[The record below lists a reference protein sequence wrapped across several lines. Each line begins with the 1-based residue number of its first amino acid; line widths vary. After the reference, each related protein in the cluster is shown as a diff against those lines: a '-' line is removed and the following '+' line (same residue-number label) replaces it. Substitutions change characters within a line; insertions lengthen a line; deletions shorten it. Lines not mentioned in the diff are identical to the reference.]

1 MRHLRGKRLLPKVF
15 KDQNHID
22 EIKGIYVPFW
32 LFDTDADAD
41 IRYRATKVRS
51 WSDKNYNYT
60 ETRFFMVARSGN
72 IGFTRVPVDGSTKME
87 DDLMESIEPFD
98 FKEAVPF
105 QTAYLAG
112 YMADKYDVG
121 AEESIARANERV
133 KRSTEDN
140 FKSTVTGYTSVTT
153 EQSSVRLHDGS
164 AKYALYPVW
173 ILNTT
178 WNGKQYRF
186 AMNGQSGKFVGDLP
200 VDKRQQNLDDRA
212 FRSVCNSSLWCQ
224 LAFMAGT
231 DHIEGGV
238 EKMKRTG
245 RKLIGMAAAV
255 LLMASAFCTAVYAAD
270 GFSSEYERLLDTAY
284 ILSDAEAD
292 EITGLLDELSERQKM
307 DVTIAT
313 VNNLDGYN
321 SIEACADDLYD
332 YCNFGYGADRDG
344 LMFLV
349 SMEEREWHISTCGY
363 GITAFTDAG
372 IQYVGGQMLDSLAD
386 GDYAEAFRI
395 YAACCDDL
403 IDQARAGHPFDEDD
417 VPRKPMSLIVPL
429 VCIVIGAA
437 LGIAVVQGMKAQL
450 KSVRKEKSAANYV
463 RPGSMNL
470 TGKQDLFLYS
480 NVNRVKRETKSSS
493 SGGGGSSTH
502 RSSSGTTHGG
512 GGGKF

>member
-1 MRHLRGKRLLPKVF
+1 
-15 KDQNHID
+15 
-22 EIKGIYVPFW
+22 
-32 LFDTDADAD
+32 
-41 IRYRATKVRS
+41 
-51 WSDKNYNYT
+51 
-60 ETRFFMVARSGN
+60 
-72 IGFTRVPVDGSTKME
+72 
-87 DDLMESIEPFD
+87 
-98 FKEAVPF
+98 
-105 QTAYLAG
+105 
-112 YMADKYDVG
+112 
-121 AEESIARANERV
+121 
-133 KRSTEDN
+133 
-140 FKSTVTGYTSVTT
+140 
-153 EQSSVRLHDGS
+153 
-164 AKYALYPVW
+164 
-173 ILNTT
+173 
-178 WNGKQYRF
+178 
-186 AMNGQSGKFVGDLP
+186 
-200 VDKRQQNLDDRA
+200 
-212 FRSVCNSSLWCQ
+212 
-224 LAFMAGT
+224 
-231 DHIEGGV
+231 
-238 EKMKRTG
+238 MKRTG

-395 YAACCDDL
+395 YVACCDDL

-437 LGIAVVQGMKAQL
+437 LGIAV
-450 KSVRKEKSAANYV
+450 EEC
-463 RPGSMNL
+463 
-470 TGKQDLFLYS
+470 T
-480 NVNRVKRETKSSS
+480 KREISSQLCTAGKHES
-493 SGGGGSSTH
+493 HRKTGSVPVQQCEPGEKGDKEQQQWW
-502 RSSSGTTHGG
+502 RR
-512 GGGKF
+512 KLNP

>member
-1 MRHLRGKRLLPKVF
+1 
-15 KDQNHID
+15 
-22 EIKGIYVPFW
+22 
-32 LFDTDADAD
+32 
-41 IRYRATKVRS
+41 
-51 WSDKNYNYT
+51 
-60 ETRFFMVARSGN
+60 
-72 IGFTRVPVDGSTKME
+72 
-87 DDLMESIEPFD
+87 
-98 FKEAVPF
+98 
-105 QTAYLAG
+105 
-112 YMADKYDVG
+112 
-121 AEESIARANERV
+121 
-133 KRSTEDN
+133 
-140 FKSTVTGYTSVTT
+140 
-153 EQSSVRLHDGS
+153 
-164 AKYALYPVW
+164 
-173 ILNTT
+173 
-178 WNGKQYRF
+178 
-186 AMNGQSGKFVGDLP
+186 
-200 VDKRQQNLDDRA
+200 
-212 FRSVCNSSLWCQ
+212 
-224 LAFMAGT
+224 
-231 DHIEGGV
+231 
-238 EKMKRTG
+238 MKRTG

-284 ILSDAEAD
+284 ILSDAEED

-417 VPRKPMSLIVPL
+417 VPRKPMSPIVPL

>member
-1 MRHLRGKRLLPKVF
+1 
-15 KDQNHID
+15 
-22 EIKGIYVPFW
+22 
-32 LFDTDADAD
+32 
-41 IRYRATKVRS
+41 
-51 WSDKNYNYT
+51 
-60 ETRFFMVARSGN
+60 
-72 IGFTRVPVDGSTKME
+72 
-87 DDLMESIEPFD
+87 
-98 FKEAVPF
+98 
-105 QTAYLAG
+105 
-112 YMADKYDVG
+112 
-121 AEESIARANERV
+121 
-133 KRSTEDN
+133 
-140 FKSTVTGYTSVTT
+140 
-153 EQSSVRLHDGS
+153 
-164 AKYALYPVW
+164 
-173 ILNTT
+173 
-178 WNGKQYRF
+178 
-186 AMNGQSGKFVGDLP
+186 
-200 VDKRQQNLDDRA
+200 
-212 FRSVCNSSLWCQ
+212 
-224 LAFMAGT
+224 
-231 DHIEGGV
+231 
-238 EKMKRTG
+238 
-245 RKLIGMAAAV
+245 
-255 LLMASAFCTAVYAAD
+255 
-270 GFSSEYERLLDTAY
+270 
-284 ILSDAEAD
+284 
-292 EITGLLDELSERQKM
+292 M

-363 GITAFTDAG
+363 GITSFTDAG

-417 VPRKPMSLIVPL
+417 VPRKPMSPIVPL

>member
-1 MRHLRGKRLLPKVF
+1 
-15 KDQNHID
+15 
-22 EIKGIYVPFW
+22 
-32 LFDTDADAD
+32 
-41 IRYRATKVRS
+41 
-51 WSDKNYNYT
+51 
-60 ETRFFMVARSGN
+60 
-72 IGFTRVPVDGSTKME
+72 
-87 DDLMESIEPFD
+87 
-98 FKEAVPF
+98 
-105 QTAYLAG
+105 
-112 YMADKYDVG
+112 
-121 AEESIARANERV
+121 
-133 KRSTEDN
+133 
-140 FKSTVTGYTSVTT
+140 
-153 EQSSVRLHDGS
+153 
-164 AKYALYPVW
+164 
-173 ILNTT
+173 
-178 WNGKQYRF
+178 
-186 AMNGQSGKFVGDLP
+186 
-200 VDKRQQNLDDRA
+200 
-212 FRSVCNSSLWCQ
+212 
-224 LAFMAGT
+224 MAGT

-372 IQYVGGQMLDSLAD
+372 IQYVGDQMLEALSD
-386 GDYAEAFRI
+386 GDYAQAFRT

-403 IDQARAGHPFDEDD
+403 IDQARTGHPFDKDD
-417 VPRKPMSLIVPL
+417 VPRKPMSPVVLL
-429 VCIVIGAA
+429 VCIVIGAV
-437 LGIAVVQGMKAQL
+437 LGVVVVNGMKAQL
-450 KSVRKEKSAANYV
+450 KSVRKAKSAANYV
-463 RPGSMNL
+463 RSGSMNL

-480 NVNRVKRETKSSS
+480 NINRVKKETKSSS
-493 SGGGGSSTH
+493 SSGGSSTH
-502 RSSSGTTHGG
+502 TSSSGTTHGG